1 MSTYLS
7 DEDQVDRFK
16 GFLKNYGNAVISG
29 ILIALIVFFGWQ
41 YWQKKQAT
49 ERFNRA
55 TQYQQVV
62 DSSKRL
68 AASPDNQAFR
78 TQYFSQ
84 ADALVKASPDSA
96 HAMQTRFLSAK
107 IAASKDDYAT
117 AEKQLM
123 AATKSAVKDEG
134 LKQLAWLRLASM
146 QLAQGKNDAAL
157 ASLKQVTDPAF
168 SASANETRGDILV
181 QKNDIAGAKT
191 AYQAAWKALTVREE
205 PRQLLQV
212 KLESLGVE
220 VPELKIDG
228 PIRQAP
234 VTTTPPGAPVAAQQ
248 AAVQPAASQSA
259 PVAPTEAAPAD
270 SIPTQSST
278 QQPAA
283 SQSTSPQPVESG
295 SGV

>member
-16 GFLKNYGNAVISG
+16 GFLKSYGNAVISG
-29 ILIALIVFFGWQ
+29 ILIALIAFFGWQ

-49 ERFNRA
+49 ERFNLA
-55 TQYQQVV
+55 THYQQVV

-68 AASPDNQAFR
+68 AATPDNQAFR

-84 ADALVKASPDSA
+84 ADALVKSSPDSA

-107 IAASKDDYAT
+107 IAATKDDYAT
-117 AEKQLM
+117 AEKQLL
-123 AATKSAVKDEG
+123 AATKSNVKDEG
-134 LKQLAWLRLASM
+134 LKQLAWLRLATM

-181 QKNDIAGAKT
+181 QKNDIAGAKA
-191 AYQAAWKALTVREE
+191 AYQAAWKAVSLRQE

-220 VPELKIDG
+220 VPELKIEG

-234 VTTTPPGAPVAAQQ
+234 VAATPAPVAQ
-248 AAVQPAASQSA
+248 AAA
-259 PVAPTEAAPAD
+259 PQATPTA
-270 SIPTQSST
+270 
-278 QQPAA
+278 
-283 SQSTSPQPVESG
+283 ES
-295 SGV
+295 